1 MKRHLTTIF
10 FEMTIHPITFSTNKP
25 YRRFPNAC
33 FGTNAPRSVLLFI
46 ACLFIAPFAKG
57 VSATDNKRPNIL
69 VAISDDQ
76 SFAHTSIAGYPGVKT
91 PNFDRLAREGV
102 LFNNAFAACP
112 SCSPSRAALLTGRQI
127 WQIEQ
132 AGTHWSSFPTNYIVY
147 PDLLEQAGYF
157 VGFTGKGWSP
167 GDWKASG
174 RVRNPAGSEYNQ
186 RHLKPPFSGISK
198 EDYAANFADFLA
210 ARPKGKPFCFWYG
223 AHEPHRG
230 YENGSGLK
238 SGKNLADGP
247 PPSFLPDAPAVRSD
261 LLDYCAEIEWFDTQ
275 LGRILKQLQE
285 TGELEN
291 TLIIVTSDNGMPFGN
306 AKATLYDYG
315 IHEPLVVHWPERVPG
330 GRTVDDLISLVDLAP
345 TILEAA
351 GVPQSTNH
359 PPMIGR
365 SIMNLLRSEK
375 EGLVDSSRTVV
386 YAGRERHSSSRYN
399 NLGYP
404 SRALRT
410 KEFLYI
416 RNFRPDRWPLGDPFI
431 LNSKGKPEALPGIGY
446 KDTDT
451 GPTSDYLVANSA
463 DPQVEKY
470 FALTFGKRP
479 AEELFDILKD
489 PGCLNNLATDPRHA
503 NIRKKLSQQ
512 LDDYLHQ
519 TEDPRVLNGGAIFET
534 YRRYGPIRQFPRPTD
549 YDANW

>member
-1 MKRHLTTIF
+1 MNKK
-10 FEMTIHPITFSTNKP
+10 HPKLP
-25 YRRFPNAC
+25 K
-33 FGTNAPRSVLLFI
+33 V
-46 ACLFIAPFAKG
+46 CLGKHEFHWAFVFLVCCFIAPFAKG
-57 VSATDNKRPNIL
+57 VSATDHKRPNIL
-69 VAISDDQ
+69 IAISDDQ

-91 PNFDRLAREGV
+91 PNFDRLAHEGV
-102 LFNNAFAACP
+102 WFRNAFAACP

-147 PDLLEQAGYF
+147 PDLLEEAGYF

-167 GDWKASG
+167 GNWKASG
-174 RVRNPAGSEYNQ
+174 RVRNPAGPAFNR
-186 RHLKPPFSGISK
+186 RHLKPPGGGISK

-238 SGKNLADGP
+238 SGKNLADGS

-261 LLDYCAEIEWFDTQ
+261 LLDYCAEIEWFDQ
-275 LGRILKQLQE
+275 HLGRILKQLQE
-285 TGELEN
+285 IGELDN

-315 IHEPLVVHWPERVPG
+315 IHEPLAVYWPERVPG

-351 GVPQSTNH
+351 GVAPSTTH
-359 PPMIGR
+359 PPMAGR
-365 SIMNLLRSEK
+365 SIMNLLLSGK
-375 EGLVDSSRTVV
+375 EGSVDSSRTVV

-416 RNFRPDRWPLGDPFI
+416 RNFRPDRWPMGDPVI
-431 LNSKGKPEALPGIGY
+431 LNAKGKTEASPAVGY

-451 GPTSDYLVANSA
+451 GPASEYLVANSA
-463 DPQVEKY
+463 DPRVEKY
-470 FALTFGKRP
+470 FTLTFGKRP

-489 PGCLNNLATDPRHA
+489 PGCTNNLAADPQHA
-503 NIRKKLSQQ
+503 DIRKKLSRQ
-512 LDDYLHQ
+512 LDDYLRK
-519 TEDPRVLNGGAIFET
+519 TEDPRVLNGGSIFET
-534 YRRYGPIRQFPRPTD
+534 YKRYGPMRQFPRPTD
-549 YDANW
+549 YDVSW